1 MNQHETTRCH
11 YLNSRPT
18 VISKVNTPCNI
29 VQVLDYFTQVFLKM
43 IFNSLIAG
51 YAILTVVFSQS
62 KLLVRILLLH

>member
-18 VISKVNTPCNI
+18 VISKVNNI

-51 YAILTVVFSQS
+51 YAILTVVVSQS
-62 KLLVRILLLH
+62 KLLVHILLQH

>member
-1 MNQHETTRCH
+1 M
-11 YLNSRPT
+11 
-18 VISKVNTPCNI
+18 ISKVNNI

-62 KLLVRILLLH
+62 KLLVRILLQH